1 MSKNVVRASVP
12 FTAISSVI
20 LANAVGVSIEEKSA
34 WVKVS
39 GPRGNKGPRIYI
51 QRKENVRQVDLSG
64 MGVPEG
70 CVPSDGDNG
79 TVQAHLDLAGDWEA
93 ALVRAIALVAA
104 SSTAQA
110 PGAQKATRP
119 SLFTSSTAPTGL
131 TSTGDSSPESVV
143 EAVAQAPDDPT
154 ALPEEYEAEDGRG
167 KYA

>member
-79 TVQAHLDLAGDWEA
+79 TVSAHLDLSSDGWEA
-93 ALVRAIALVAA
+93 ALVACIAIVAG
-104 SSTAQA
+104 SSPAA
-110 PGAQKATRP
+110 PAPKPGRP

-143 EAVAQAPDDPT
+143 EAVARASDDPT